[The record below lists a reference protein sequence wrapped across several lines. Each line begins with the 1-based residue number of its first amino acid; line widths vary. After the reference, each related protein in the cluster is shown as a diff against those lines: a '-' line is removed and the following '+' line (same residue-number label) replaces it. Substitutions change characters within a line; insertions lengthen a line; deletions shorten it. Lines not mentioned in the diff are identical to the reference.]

1 MASMLG
7 ALPRHA
13 TYMAAR
19 SSVLPRDRVIRLN
32 RSPFARVSWRRMTLC
47 HTAESFNSMPVRK
60 RAQRMPPEKRR
71 EQILDSAVAL
81 IVSRGLSSCSLEVVA
96 AEARISKPLIYKY
109 FPRFADLFKALVE
122 REYRFLR
129 GRGLGVLTRN
139 LPYEEVIQR
148 SNLQS
153 MEYLYERSPIMR
165 LLASDPSIA
174 GLAKRQD
181 RDERGVMID
190 YFTTRCAE
198 VYGFPRDVAR
208 VCSIMT
214 VNAPILSARAL
225 RSSGIAAHRAAGIWS
240 EFIIRGNHG
249 VQLKY
254 GERKTAQA
262 RT

>member
-109 FPRFADLFKALVE
+109 FPRLADLFKALVE

-129 GRGLGVLTRN
+129 GRDLGVLPRN
-139 LPYEEVIQR
+139 VPYEEVIHP
-148 SNLQS
+148 SNLRS
-153 MEYLYERSPIMR
+153 MEYLYERGPIMP
-165 LLASDPSIA
+165 LLATDRSIA
-174 GLAKRQD
+174 ALANRHD
-181 RDERGVMID
+181 PTD
-190 YFTTRCAE
+190 
-198 VYGFPRDVAR
+198 P
-208 VCSIMT
+208 
-214 VNAPILSARAL
+214 PILL
-225 RSSGIAAHRAAGIWS
+225 
-240 EFIIRGNHG
+240 
-249 VQLKY
+249 
-254 GERKTAQA
+254 
-262 RT
+262 